1 MEEKKELKIK
11 FKTAVIAIIIV
22 AIILVAIFAVVINK
36 EKQEAEGNTIISEVD
51 SNEQI
56 LESDF
61 SLEFLKLENEKQNM
75 VYSPLSIKYALN
87 MLNEGAAGNTKTQIE
102 NVIGDLNLIKY
113 NTIDEVLSL
122 ANSVYIRDTFAEY
135 VKEDYRR
142 TIAEKYNA
150 EIMTWY
156 LKKFNKFN
164 INAIIVEVALQKN
177 VIIEY
182 LSRIDQKNSNR
193 RNAIFFCLIWKKY
206 LDS

>member
-61 SLEFLKLENEKQNM
+61 SLKFLKLENEKQNM

-87 MLNEGAAGNTKTQIE
+87 M
-102 NVIGDLNLIKY
+102 
-113 NTIDEVLSL
+113 
-122 ANSVYIRDTFAEY
+122 
-135 VKEDYRR
+135 
-142 TIAEKYNA
+142 
-150 EIMTWY
+150 
-156 LKKFNKFN
+156 
-164 INAIIVEVALQKN
+164 
-177 VIIEY
+177 
-182 LSRIDQKNSNR
+182 
-193 RNAIFFCLIWKKY
+193 
-206 LDS
+206 